1 MHIFNADKWSRHVSR
16 AYLLTL
22 IDVPDEELTSE
33 GKDLKEL
40 IKRMEASPS
49 YILTEDDKNIYDQRW
64 RKIYK

>member
-1 MHIFNADKWSRHVSR
+1 MSRR
-16 AYLLTL
+16 YLLSL